1 MNVKITGRHME
12 LSEALKSYIETGLR
26 KVKAHFDR
34 VIDVDVVLDV
44 EKHRH
49 TAEFNLYANG
59 VRINCRETSPDMYA
73 SVDAALDKL
82 ERQTRKF
89 KDRINQHKPRTAK
102 ETRILQHAVITLES
116 GTGDGGREATGPDH
130 RVIQREKMIPKPMTV
145 DEAIMQLE
153 LVEEPFLVFTNADT
167 FQLNVIYAR
176 GEMRYGLIEP
186 ES

>member
-12 LSEALKSYIETGLR
+12 LSDALKSYIETGLR
-26 KVKAHFDR
+26 KVKTHFDR

-73 SVDAALDKL
+73 SVDAALEKL
-82 ERQTRKF
+82 DRQTRKF

-102 ETRILQHAVITLES
+102 ETRILQHAVISLES
-116 GTGDGGREATGPDH
+116 GKGDGGREATGPDH

>member
-12 LSEALKSYIETGLR
+12 LSDALKSYIETGLR

-89 KDRINQHKPRTAK
+89 KDRINQHKPRSAK
-102 ETRILQHAVITLES
+102 ETRILQQSVISLDA
-116 GTGDGGREATGPDH
+116 GNGNGGRDATGPDH
-130 RVIQREKMIPKPMTV
+130 HVVHREKIMPKPMSV

-153 LVEEPFLVFTNADT
+153 LVEEPFLLFMNADT
-167 FQLNVIYAR
+167 FQLNVIYSR
-176 GEMRYGLIEP
+176 GEMQYGLIEP

>member
-12 LSEALKSYIETGLR
+12 LSDALKSYIETGLR

-73 SVDAALDKL
+73 SVDASLEKL

-89 KDRINQHKPRTAK
+89 KDRINQHKPRTAR
-102 ETRILQHAVITLES
+102 ETRILQQSVISLES
-116 GTGDGGREATGPDH
+116 GNGGREATGPDH

>member
-59 VRINCRETSPDMYA
+59 VRINCRETS
-73 SVDAALDKL
+73 
-82 ERQTRKF
+82 F
-89 KDRINQHKPRTAK
+89 G
-102 ETRILQHAVITLES
+102 LQHLP
-116 GTGDGGREATGPDH
+116 ATRRPSLS
-130 RVIQREKMIPKPMTV
+130 TV
-145 DEAIMQLE
+145 QPL
-153 LVEEPFLVFTNADT
+153 
-167 FQLNVIYAR
+167 R
-176 GEMRYGLIEP
+176 
-186 ES
+186 